1 MSDKPEPFN
10 PFDPTGMLK
19 TMRDANMDAWSKMM
33 IQLVNTEGYAQATAA
48 MLDAWLSSSAPFRKA
63 LDTATTQALI
73 NLNMPTRAD
82 IISLAD
88 RLTNIEMRLD
98 DLEAK
103 LDEGQ
108 RDRASAAASP
118 RGRRS
123 NAENHP

>member
-10 PFDPTGMLK
+10 PFDPTGMWK
-19 TMRDANMDAWSKMM
+19 SMRDTNMDAWSKMM
-33 IQLVNTEGYAQATAA
+33 IQLVNTEAYAQATAA

-63 LDTATTQALI
+63 IETTTTQTLI

-88 RLTNIEMRLD
+88 RLTNIELRLD

-103 LDEGQ
+103 LDEGL
-108 RDRASAAASP
+108 R
-118 RGRRS
+118 
-123 NAENHP
+123 N